1 MKRLVVVL
9 LVALAVAPAFAADVT
24 DAQLTGLKATK
35 VLLWTKEGEADQA
48 LQYVQYLADLFTK
61 VYPKITF
68 EVVNKN
74 VEVLREDFQTASL
87 AGTPPDLLWTVS
99 DHAGPFTVAGLVQ
112 PVDSLFTLS
121 NYVTSAVNAVKLS
134 GKTWGVPISNGNHL
148 MLMYNKKLIAK
159 PPANTTE
166 LLALAGKLPAGVYP
180 LAYNQTEPFWM
191 VPWLGGFKGAVFAAD
206 GVTPT
211 LNTPAMISTLKFL
224 KQLKDKAIVPAESDY
239 AGAETL
245 FKEGKAAMLINGDW
259 SIVGYRDALKAD
271 FGLARIPM
279 VSATSAWPAPYTSGA
294 FFMIPTDTRGDKL
307 LAVRG
312 FIQFATSRVMQLEM
326 VDRLS
331 RLPALKTAISD
342 ESITSN
348 ALLKGSADQMVV
360 GTPMP
365 TVLEMRAVWDA
376 MKPEMAAVL
385 AGSKTAEAAAA
396 AMQSAAVAGIKKLE

>member
-1 MKRLVVVL
+1 MKRLLVL
-9 LVALAVAPAFAADVT
+9 VLAALAVAPAFAADVT
-24 DAQLTGLKATK
+24 DAQLSGLKATK

-48 LQYVQYLADLFTK
+48 LQYVQYVADLFTK

-112 PVDSLFTLS
+112 PVDAMFTLA
-121 NYVTSAVNAVKLS
+121 NYVASAVNAVKLS

-148 MLMYNKKLIAK
+148 MLMYNMKLIAK
-159 PPANTTE
+159 PPANTNE

-180 LAYNQTEPFWM
+180 LVYNQTEPFWL

-206 GVTPT
+206 GKTPT
-211 LNTPAMISTLKFL
+211 LNTKAMVDTLTFLKTLK
-224 KQLKDKAIVPAESDY
+224 DRGIVPPESDY
-239 AGAETL
+239 NGAETL
-245 FKEGKAAMLINGDW
+245 FKEGKAAMIINGDW
-259 SIVGYRDALKAD
+259 SLVGYRDALKAD
-271 FGLARIPM
+271 FAVARIPM

-294 FFMIPTDTRGDKL
+294 FFMIPTDITGDKL
-307 LAVRG
+307 IAVRG
-312 FIQFATSRVMQLEM
+312 FVQFATSRPMQLEM
-326 VDRLS
+326 VKRLA
-331 RLPALKTAISD
+331 RLPALKSALA
-342 ESITSN
+342 EEEITGN
-348 ALLKGSADQMVV
+348 ALLKGSSDQMVV

-365 TVLEMRAVWDA
+365 TQLEMRAVWDA

-385 AGSKTAEAAAA
+385 AGAKTPAAAA
-396 AMQSAAVAGIKKLE
+396 ADMQSAAELGIKKLQ